1 MATTARQAG
10 HDATSAAR
18 SAGRSETARKVVLVG
33 WAAKGVVYLALGW
46 LVLQMALGQAS
57 EQASSQGALQY
68 LAGTGPGGIAL
79 LLVGI
84 GLVAYAL
91 GRLLEATTLATSKI
105 GAKEKAEAVGLFVLY
120 GALALSAFTLL
131 ATSGSGSGGGSDEQ
145 EQKGTAFLLGL
156 PAGQLIVGAL
166 GLALIAVGL
175 LVAWKGLHCAFMDTL
190 RTGEMG
196 PRLCA
201 LTRPLGRAAY
211 AVKGVIF
218 VLFGGF
224 LIQAAVTFDPDD
236 AKGLDGALRQVA
248 EAPLGRVM
256 LVAVAVGLL
265 AYALFCLLEARYRR
279 VGSSVSGLA

>member
-1 MATTARQAG
+1 MATSARQAK
-10 HDATSAAR
+10 DEASAAAR

-33 WAAKGVVYLALGW
+33 WAAKGVVYLALAW
-46 LVLQMALGQAS
+46 LVLQMALGKAS

-84 GLVAYAL
+84 GLVAYAI
-91 GRLLEATTLATSKI
+91 GRLLEATTLATSQI
-105 GAKEKAEAVGLFVLY
+105 GAKEKAEAVALFVLY
-120 GALALSAFTLL
+120 GALAVSAFLLL
-131 ATSGSGSGGGSDEQ
+131 AKSGSGSGGGSNQQ

-166 GLALIAVGL
+166 GAAV
-175 LVAWKGLHCAFMDTL
+175 VAAGIYVAVKGLRCQFMGTL
-190 RTGEMG
+190 RTGAMG

-201 LTRPLGRAAY
+201 VARPLGRAAY

-236 AKGLDGALRQVA
+236 AKGLDGALREVA
-248 EAPLGRVM
+248 EAPLGQTM

-265 AYALFCLLEARYRR
+265 SYALFCLLEARYRR